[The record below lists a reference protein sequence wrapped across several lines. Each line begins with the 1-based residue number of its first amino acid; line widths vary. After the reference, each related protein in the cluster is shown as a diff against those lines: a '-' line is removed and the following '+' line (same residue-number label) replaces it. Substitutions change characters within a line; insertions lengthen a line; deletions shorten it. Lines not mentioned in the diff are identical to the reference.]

1 MAENGFLQAP
11 KDNYKQPIS
20 SVFNS
25 PKLFTNFVSKSSN
38 DTNDQIMSSPTSI
51 LDTKTFSPASSSNIS
66 IKQENKC
73 VWEKLDSKG
82 VGLALVDSLIDE
94 KPDSNL
100 SKMVILGSQLKIQV
114 PPLFS
119 PVLQLSPNESP
130 KSPCDFGIK
139 TRNFVK
145 KSSFGSFN
153 SDVFSSLSASEMEL
167 SEDYTCVISYGPN
180 PKITHI
186 FDDCI
191 VESCCGVVKLSESRT
206 ENGFSS
212 DGSTGYPS
220 ESFLSFCYK
229 CRKNLGQGKDI
240 YMYRFVKGE
249 GIRGPAVRCGI
260 GYGSGHGGEKGF
272 CSSECR
278 CKEIMLDDEGMEFLE
293 PDNVYGTS

>member
-1 MAENGFLQAP
+1 MADNGFLQSP
-11 KDNYKQPIS
+11 KDNYKHPIS
-20 SVFNS
+20 SFFSS
-25 PKLFTNFVSKSSN
+25 PKLFTSFVSKSSN
-38 DTNDQIMSSPTSI
+38 DTNDHIMSSPTSI
-51 LDTKTFSPASSSNIS
+51 LDTKPFSPFKNPFSPVSSPNTP

-100 SKMVILGSQLKIQV
+100 SKMVIFGSQLKVQV

-119 PVLQLSPNESP
+119 PVPQLSPNESP

-180 PKITHI
+180 PRTTHI

-206 ENGFSS
+206 ENGFSP
-212 DGSTGYPS
+212 DGSSGYPS
-220 ESFLSFCYK
+220 ESFLSFCYN

-240 YMYRFVKGE
+240 YMYRFVKGK
-249 GIRGPAVRCGI
+249 GIRGPAIR
-260 GYGSGHGGEKGF
+260 GEKAF

-278 CKEIMLDDEGMEFLE
+278 CKEMLLDDEGMETLE
-293 PDNVYGTS
+293 PENVYGTS